1 MNALRTVSE
10 LMAAAGR
17 SARKRPYDE
26 SMASTV
32 FGRER
37 RRHVPV
43 ESSSTPTTS
52 TSATLIDALP
62 IAAVVVDADD
72 AVVLANSAAR
82 DLGAVLDEALAPAAG
97 LRETIRLARRSD
109 TPVEDELALARPTGF
124 RFVPVGER
132 TIPVRVRASRVDDGG
147 RVVLVFDDLTEQ
159 RRIEA
164 VRRDFVANV
173 SHELKTPV
181 GALSLLAE
189 ALTDCASDPEATT
202 RFTQRI
208 GIEASRLA
216 RLVQELIDLSRL
228 EGADPVPNA
237 QVVDLAQVVAEA
249 VDRTRAAADA
259 HIVRISV
266 ISADAALVSG
276 DAHQLVTA
284 VANLVENAIAYSPSG
299 SRVTIGV
306 TRDGSWVD
314 LSVADEGF
322 GIPADEQERVFER
335 FYRSDPARSRATG
348 GTGLGLAIVKHITQG
363 HGGEVSLWS
372 AEGKGSTFTLRL
384 PALPPER
391 T

>member
-1 MNALRTVSE
+1 
-10 LMAAAGR
+10 MAAA
-17 SARKRPYDE
+17 ARRAGKRPYDGH
-26 SMASTV
+26 MASTV

-37 RRHVPV
+37 RRHL
-43 ESSSTPTTS
+43 PTEATAAPASS
-52 TSATLIDALP
+52 TSATLIEALP
-62 IAAVVVDADD
+62 VAAVVVDADD
-72 AVVLANSAAR
+72 EVVLVNDAAR
-82 DLGAVLDEALAPAAG
+82 ELGAVFGDAIASAPG

-109 TPVEDELALARPTGF
+109 QPVEDEIALALPTGF

-189 ALTDCASDPEATT
+189 ALSDCADDPAATV
-202 RFTQRI
+202 RFTERI

-228 EGADPVPNA
+228 EGADPVPDA
-237 QVVDLAQVVAEA
+237 RVVDLAHVVAEA
-249 VDRTRAAADA
+249 VDRTRAAADVNA
-259 HIVRISV
+259 VRINV
-266 ISADAALVSG
+266 ISAEPALVSG
-276 DAHQLVTA
+276 DSHQLVTA
-284 VANLVENAIAYSPSG
+284 VANLVENAVAYSPGG
-299 SRVTIGV
+299 SRVTVGL
-306 TRDGSWVD
+306 TRADGWIE
-314 LSVADEGF
+314 LSVADEGI

-348 GTGLGLAIVKHITQG
+348 GTGLGLAIVKHVTQG

-384 PALPPER
+384 PALPAER

>member
-1 MNALRTVSE
+1 
-10 LMAAAGR
+10 
-17 SARKRPYDE
+17 
-26 SMASTV
+26 MASTV

-37 RRHVPV
+37 RRHPPV
-43 ESSSTPTTS
+43 EMAPTPATS

-72 AVVLANSAAR
+72 RVMLTNKAAR
-82 DLGAVLDEALAPAAG
+82 DLGAVLGDVLAGAPG

-109 TPVEDELALARPTGF
+109 HPIEDEIALALPTGF

-132 TIPVRVRASRVDDGG
+132 TLPVRVRASRVDENG
-147 RVVLVFDDLTEQ
+147 RVVLVFDDLTEE

-181 GALSLLAE
+181 GALLLLSE
-189 ALTDCASDPEATT
+189 ALSESSSDPEAMT

-208 GIEASRLA
+208 GVEASRLA

-228 EGADPVPNA
+228 EGADPLPAA
-237 QVVDLAQVVAEA
+237 QVVDLASVVAEA

-259 HIVRISV
+259 NGVRITV
-266 ISADAALVSG
+266 INGQPALVSG
-276 DAHQLVTA
+276 DPHQLVTA
-284 VANLVENAIAYSPSG
+284 VANLVENAVAYSPSG
-299 SRVTIGV
+299 SRVTVGV
-306 TRDGSWVD
+306 TRDGEWID
-314 LSVADEGF
+314 LSVADEGI

-363 HGGEVSLWS
+363 HGGAVSLWS
-372 AEGKGSTFTLRL
+372 AEGKGSTFTLRI
-384 PALPPER
+384 PALAER

>member
-1 MNALRTVSE
+1 M
-10 LMAAAGR
+10 
-17 SARKRPYDE
+17 
-26 SMASTV
+26 V

-37 RRHVPV
+37 RRHL
-43 ESSSTPTTS
+43 PTELTTAPATS

-62 IAAVVVDADD
+62 VAAVVVDADD
-72 AVVLANSAAR
+72 QVVLANDAAR
-82 DLGAVLDEALAPAAG
+82 ELGAVVGPALAGAQG

-109 TPVEDELALARPTGF
+109 RPVEDEIALARPTGF

-132 TIPVRVRASRVDDGG
+132 SIPVRVRASRVDDNG

-189 ALTDCASDPEATT
+189 ALGDSSGDPEATA
-202 RFTQRI
+202 RFAQRI
-208 GIEASRLA
+208 GIEASRLG
-216 RLVQELIDLSRL
+216 RLIQELIDLSRL

-237 QVVDLAQVVAEA
+237 TVVDLGHVVAEA

-259 HIVRISV
+259 NQVRISV
-266 ISADAALVSG
+266 VTSQSALVSG
-276 DAHQLVTA
+276 DSHQLVTA
-284 VANLVENAIAYSPSG
+284 VANLVENAVAYSLSG
-299 SRVTIGV
+299 SRVTVGV
-306 TRDGSWVD
+306 TKDGGWIE
-314 LSVADEGF
+314 LSVADEGI

-384 PALPPER
+384 PASDAER